1 LCWFIFN
8 TLDVVYNIAET
19 GINMTAL
26 DLAHFKH
33 LLQQEK
39 DSLLKYFE
47 HEGMARQVSMKDSF
61 GELSLIDNHPAD
73 VGSELFERS
82 KDLALHEK
90 RLETLDQVEAALARV
105 AQGDYGRCQICGQKI
120 APERLETVPYTT
132 HCLPCQ
138 ETLEEQNE
146 EEWDRPVEEDVLE
159 PPFGRTFRD
168 GQDYTAFDGEDS
180 WQKVARYGTSSSP
193 QDVPEAVGNPAFID
207 DDDEI
212 GIVEKMDR
220 FPSTRSFRKKKRQ
233 GEEEDPGEG
242 KN

>member
-1 LCWFIFN
+1 
-8 TLDVVYNIAET
+8 
-19 GINMTAL
+19 MTAL
-26 DLAHFKH
+26 DFTHFNH

-47 HEGMARQVSMKDSF
+47 QEGLARQESMKDSF

-90 RLETLDQVEAALARV
+90 RLETLAQVEAALERIAR
-105 AQGDYGRCQICGQKI
+105 GDYGRCQICGQEI
-120 APERLETVPYTT
+120 APERLETVPYTP

-138 ETLEEQNE
+138 QTREEQNE
-146 EEWDRPVEEDVLE
+146 EKWDRPVEEDVLE
-159 PPFGRTFRD
+159 PPFDRTFRD

-193 QDVPEAVGNPAFID
+193 QDVPGAVDNPAFINS
-207 DDDEI
+207 DEES
-212 GIVEKMDR
+212 GVVEKMDGL
-220 FPSTRSFRKKKRQ
+220 PSTRSFRKKKRQ
-233 GEEEDPGEG
+233 GEEEDPGKGES
-242 KN
+242 